1 LTLMSKV
8 GVEPAYEIPPIACNL
23 FFLIN

>member
-1 LTLMSKV
+1 MSKV